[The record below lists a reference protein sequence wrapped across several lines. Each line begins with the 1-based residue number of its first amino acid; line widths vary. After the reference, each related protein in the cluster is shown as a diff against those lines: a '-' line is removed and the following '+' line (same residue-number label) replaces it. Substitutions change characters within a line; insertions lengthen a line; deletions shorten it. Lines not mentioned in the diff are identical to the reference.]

1 MMSISRMC
9 ALALFVCL
17 TQSGCATAEQSA
29 AQGST
34 GPTGDPKRGQALFES
49 DLGCNICHG
58 MDALGE
64 VGPNIRQTTLE
75 KVYHAMQNFPDMM
88 NWEYNNSELF
98 EEQSLIDIVAYL
110 QTLEKDP
117 GE

>member
-1 MMSISRMC
+1 M
-9 ALALFVCL
+9 LFVCL
-17 TQSGCATAEQSA
+17 TQPGCATEVQPVMQDQTVS
-29 AQGST
+29 G
-34 GPTGDPKRGQALFES
+34 GDPKRGQVLFES

-75 KVYHAMQNFPDMM
+75 KVYHALQNFPDMM
-88 NWEYNNSELF
+88 NWEFNNSELF
-98 EEQSLIDIVAYL
+98 AEQSLRDIVAYL